1 VGKGVG
7 GWVDGRSWEEEEEKE
22 EEEGGGEERRQEVS
36 VEFVTKNMAD
46 DCA

>member
-1 VGKGVG
+1 MD
-7 GWVDGRSWEEEEEKE
+7 GWSWEEEEEEEEEKE

-46 DCA
+46 DCS